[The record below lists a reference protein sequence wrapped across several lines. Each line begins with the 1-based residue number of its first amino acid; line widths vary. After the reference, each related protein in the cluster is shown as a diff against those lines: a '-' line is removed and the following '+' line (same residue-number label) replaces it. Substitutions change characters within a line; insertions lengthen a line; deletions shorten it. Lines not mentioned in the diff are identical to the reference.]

1 MAMNNNVKEKA
12 EELIRA
18 ILESE
23 EYRTYDSYRQKLYE
37 TPELRDRVQ
46 NFRKTRFE
54 ADYANKSGK
63 EISNLLTFQYIDI
76 LNNTVAA
83 NYLNSELQVC
93 QMMQQVN
100 SIVNGGLQLELDF
113 L

>member
-1 MAMNNNVKEKA
+1 MNEKVKFKA
-12 EELIRA
+12 EELIRT

-23 EYRTYDSYRQKLYE
+23 EYRNFDIYRQKLYE

-46 NFRKTRFE
+46 TFRKARLE
-54 ADYANKSGK
+54 AEYSNKSGK
-63 EISNLLTFQYIDI
+63 EISNLLSSQYADI

-83 NYLNSELQVC
+83 NYLNCELQVC
-93 QMMQQVN
+93 QMMQKV
-100 SIVNGGLQLELDF
+100 SDILTGGLQLELDF